1 MHMGAW
7 LSAGDGLVSNA
18 IHEKKRRNAKSHEA
32 ILEATISL
40 LGYSGNVD
48 FSIEKVA
55 QQAGVGK
62 QTIYRW
68 WPTRADLVLEVW
80 RDRLLPPMP
89 VYDGKTK
96 LPTYLGNSLLAFGQ
110 QISRTDCRQAAIC
123 ILAEAHRDP
132 ELYQRMAEA
141 VYLPRINLIKQAF
154 EEAQAAGQYPKSV
167 NIDVAI
173 DALYGAVW
181 YKVLIRFETVNRAY
195 INALVQQYLK

>member
-1 MHMGAW
+1 M
-7 LSAGDGLVSNA
+7 SKA
-18 IHEKKRRNAKSHEA
+18 IQEKKRRNAKSHEA
-32 ILEATISL
+32 ILQATVSL
-40 LGYSGNVD
+40 LGSSGYVD

-55 QQAGVGK
+55 HLAGVGK

-89 VYDGKTK
+89 IYDGQTK

-132 ELYQRMAEA
+132 ALHQRMAEA
-141 VYLPRINLIKQAF
+141 VYVPRINLIKQAF
-154 EEAQAAGQYPKSV
+154 KEAQAAGELSKNI

-181 YKVLIRFETVNRAY
+181 YKVLIRFETVNRNY
-195 INALVQQYLK
+195 IDALIKQYLK